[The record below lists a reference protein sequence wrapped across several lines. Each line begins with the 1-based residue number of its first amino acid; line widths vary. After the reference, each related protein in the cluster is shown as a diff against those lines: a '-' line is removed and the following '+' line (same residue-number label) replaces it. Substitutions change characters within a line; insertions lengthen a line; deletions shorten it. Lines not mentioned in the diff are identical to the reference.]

1 MKFKILYI
9 LVLLS
14 IFSCLEE
21 PDANKIIDHAIDKA
35 GGELFLKSTV
45 DFDFRGRHYKS
56 VRDGGSYQ
64 YERIFLDS
72 LDTIRDVLDNDGFE
86 RFTNNKITDVAD
98 TMAVKYTASVNSVI
112 YFALLPYGLNDAA
125 VIKTY
130 LEESI
135 IKGDSYHKIK
145 VTFQQEGGGEDYQD
159 VFIYWVN
166 QQTFNVDYIAY
177 SYEEADG
184 VGSRFRE
191 AYNVRNVNGI
201 RFVDYINYK
210 YEGDEFALA
219 DYDKAFGQGALKKLS
234 VIELENVEVVL
245 P

>member
-1 MKFKILYI
+1 MKFKILYT

-14 IFSCLEE
+14 TFSCLEK
-21 PDANKIIDHAIDKA
+21 PDANKIIDSAITIA
-35 GGELFLKSTV
+35 GGDLFVKSTV

-56 VRDGGSYQ
+56 IREGGTYQ
-64 YERIFLDS
+64 YERIFMDS
-72 LDTIRDVLDNDGFE
+72 LDTVRDVLKNDGFE
-86 RFTNNKITDVAD
+86 RFTNNQITNVAD
-98 TMAVKYTASVNSVI
+98 TMAVKYTASVNSVL

-125 VIKTY
+125 VNKSYLGESTIK
-130 LEESI
+130 EEI
-135 IKGDSYHKIK
+135 YHKIK

-166 QQTFNVDYIAY
+166 KKTSTVDYLAY

-201 RFVDYINYK
+201 RFVDHVNYK
-210 YEGDEFALA
+210 YEGNKFALA
-219 DYDKAFGQGALKKLS
+219 DYDKAFEQGALKKLS

-245 P
+245 H